1 MREAVLDGG
10 RIHSR
15 EALHDALAGA
25 LPVPEWY
32 GRNLD
37 ALMDSLTDL
46 GEEFTLRL
54 TGREALEEALG
65 PYARALFRVL
75 RRAEEENPR
84 FHMVVD
90 TGSDTNS

>member
-10 RIHSR
+10 CIRSR

-25 LPVPEWY
+25 LPLPEWY

-37 ALMDSLTDL
+37 ALMDSLTGL
-46 GEEFTLRL
+46 GEEVTLRL

-65 PYARALFRVL
+65 SYARTLFRVL

-84 FHMVVD
+84 FHVVVE
-90 TGSDTNS
+90 